1 MRIKPKAIAHICS
14 PSASKV
20 RWEVG
25 DRRVSRILLCGISL
39 RLQFAL
45 TSYGGWGLIT
55 SLPKLPVILDQM
67 YNTEEDVLHPHVAL
81 CMAVYRSHGNCLSS
95 CEHSQKRTESLPSLF
110 LSPQ

>member
-14 PSASKV
+14 PSDSMV

-25 DRRVSRILLCGISL
+25 DRRIPRILCGISL

-55 SLPKLPVILDQM
+55 SFLKLPVTLDHM
-67 YNTEEDVLHPHVAL
+67 YNAEGDVLHPHVAL
-81 CMAVYRSHGNCLSS
+81 CMAVYRTHGNCLSL
-95 CEHSQKRTESLPSLF
+95 CEHSQKRTESLLSLF